1 MVSVTVDGQGAPSS
15 PGDGQEWRL
24 PHFDLKNENKY
35 MYRLHTLDIYF
46 WTKEDALHFVS
57 SIRRV
62 LPQHQITVED
72 EPITTPATHAT
83 PLPHADVMS
92 PVVQKLES
100 TVISDPSYQ
109 HGQTRDSRTTSTGY
123 SGPPMSALPHSQQA
137 SNFSSTSFTP
147 PAPTPPQEQQPA
159 SFAPMAY
166 NPAAPAAP
174 EVIKHREKTPPPED
188 GATNPLVAATAQ
200 DHGQSYGA
208 PYQQHQ
214 GGFSGPPAAQTP
226 GSYFPGPPGP
236 PTGAPPQ
243 VLTQPQA
250 VQSPHAQHFQNSFA
264 APPTAPIN
272 TAVQSPPA
280 YKAEQSPHVP
290 VTQQFASYPGSTGLS
305 SGLTSPAIYS
315 PGFVSPAPPVPGAY
329 NPVSPPPGGF
339 AQYNYGQTSSTQIS
353 NTPAMQTQY
362 SVHQQ
367 VYRPT
372 EAEAVTKHHDKPKP
386 AQPGI
391 KPPVG
396 KFEQRAGQ
404 LEKGMTGLF
413 RKLEKKIG

>member
-1 MVSVTVDGQGAPSS
+1 MTVDGPGAPSS

-24 PHFDLKNENKY
+24 PHFDPKNENKY
-35 MYRLHTLDIYF
+35 MYRLHTIDIYF
-46 WTKEDALHFVS
+46 WTKEDALRFVNN
-57 SIRRV
+57 IRRV
-62 LPQHQITVED
+62 LPQHQITVDD
-72 EPITTPATHAT
+72 EPITTPASHASHAT

-100 TVISDPSYQ
+100 AVISDPSYQ
-109 HGQTRDSRTTSTGY
+109 HGQTRDSRTTSVGY
-123 SGPPMSALPHSQQA
+123 TGPPMSALPNSQQA
-137 SNFSSTSFTP
+137 SNFSPKGYTP

-174 EVIKHREKTPPPED
+174 EAIKHREKTPPPED
-188 GATNPLVAATAQ
+188 GVANPLVAATAH
-200 DHGQSYGA
+200 DHGQAFAA
-208 PYQQHQ
+208 PYQQQQ
-214 GGFSGPPAAQTP
+214 GGFSGVAATQPP

-236 PTGAPPQ
+236 PAGAPPVAQ
-243 VLTQPQA
+243 SQPQL
-250 VQSPHAQHFQNSFA
+250 VQSPHAQHFQHSFA
-264 APPTAPIN
+264 APPTAPTHTN
-272 TAVQSPPA
+272 VHSPPA
-280 YKAEQSPHVP
+280 YKAEPSPQVP
-290 VTQQFASYPGSTGLS
+290 VTQQFANYPGSPGIS
-305 SGLTSPAIYS
+305 SGMTSPAIYS
-315 PGFVSPAPPVPGAY
+315 PGFVSPGPPVPGAY

-339 AQYNYGQTSSTQIS
+339 AQYNYGQTSGAQIS

-367 VYRPT
+367 LYRPT
-372 EAEAVTKHHDKPKP
+372 EAEAGIKHHDKPKP
-386 AQPGI
+386 AQAGT
-391 KPPVG
+391 KPPGG

>member
-1 MVSVTVDGQGAPSS
+1 
-15 PGDGQEWRL
+15 
-24 PHFDLKNENKY
+24 

-46 WTKEDALHFVS
+46 WTKEDALRFVN

-62 LPQHQITVED
+62 LPQHQITIED
-72 EPITTPATHAT
+72 EPAATPATHAT
-83 PLPHADVMS
+83 PLPHADAMS

-109 HGQTRDSRTTSTGY
+109 HGQTRDSRTASTGFA
-123 SGPPMSALPHSQQA
+123 GPPMSALPNSQQA
-137 SNFSSTSFTP
+137 SNFNLSGSTP
-147 PAPTPPQEQQPA
+147 PASTPPQDRQSA
-159 SFAPMAY
+159 NFVPMAY
-166 NPAAPAAP
+166 NPAAPPAP
-174 EVIKHREKTPPPED
+174 EVIKHREKTPPPDD

-200 DHGQSYGA
+200 EHGQSYGPA
-208 PYQQHQ
+208 FQQHL
-214 GGFSGPPAAQTP
+214 GGFSGPPTTQSP

-236 PTGAPPQ
+236 PAGAPPQ
-243 VLTQPQA
+243 TISQPQP

-280 YKAEQSPHVP
+280 YKAEASPNVA
-290 VTQQFASYPGSTGLS
+290 VTQQFANYPGSPGIS
-305 SGLTSPAIYS
+305 SGLASPAIYS
-315 PGFVSPAPPVPGAY
+315 PGFASSGAPVPGVY

-339 AQYNYGQTSSTQIS
+339 AQYSYGQNSGTQIS
-353 NTPAMQTQY
+353 NTPAMHTQY

-372 EAEAVTKHHDKPKP
+372 EAEAGIKHHDKPKP
-386 AQPGI
+386 AQPGT
-391 KPPVG
+391 KPPGG